1 MKKITLVIATLFLAG
16 IGLAQK
22 SNIKFSEFDLDNGLH
37 VILHEDNST
46 PIIAV
51 SVLYHVGSKN
61 EVTGKT
67 GYAHF
72 FEHLMFE
79 ESENIAQD
87 QYAKIVQSVGG
98 TINAYT
104 SSDQTYYHCV
114 LPSNQLELGLW
125 MESERML
132 NARITQ
138 AGVDNQR
145 EVVKEEK
152 RTSDNRPYS
161 SWYPEISK
169 RMFQG
174 TNYGWTPIG
183 SFDDLNAASIA
194 DFQKFY
200 DTYYVP
206 NNATLVI
213 AGDMDKKTAK
223 EYIKKYFKGIPKGTT
238 PINRPTVTD
247 ALLTEPIVDT
257 VYDNIQLPAVFQA
270 YKVAKQGTK
279 DAYAL
284 EMLSTILSNGKSSRL
299 NTALKEDKQM
309 ALQVAGFSMNFES
322 AGFFATLGLPNQGYT
337 VKDVRKGIVTEIEKL
352 QKELISEEEF
362 KKIQNIM
369 ESNFVR
375 SNSSMKG
382 IAESLATYHVMYGDA
397 NLINTE
403 LEKYKAVTRE
413 DIQRVAKKY
422 LVQSNSVTLYYLP
435 KQEANQ

>member
-1 MKKITLVIATLFLAG
+1 MKKITLILASAFLLG
-16 IGLAQK
+16 NSFAQK
-22 SNIKFSEFDLDNGLH
+22 NNIKFTEFDLDNGLH
-37 VILHEDNST
+37 VVLHKDNST

-132 NARITQ
+132 NAKITQ

-161 SWYPEISK
+161 SWYMEISK
-169 RMFQG
+169 RMFAG
-174 TNYGWTPIG
+174 TNYEWTPIG
-183 SFDDLNAASIA
+183 SFADLNAASIA
-194 DFQKFY
+194 DFQNFY

-213 AGDMDKKTAK
+213 TGDIDEKAAKK
-223 EYIKKYFKGIPKGTT
+223 YIKKYFSSIPKGAGE
-238 PINRPTVTD
+238 INRPKVSD
-247 ALLTEPIVDT
+247 ALLTKAVVDT
-257 VYDNIQLPAVFQA
+257 VYDNIQLDAVFQA
-270 YKVAKQGTK
+270 YKVPAQGTK

-337 VKDVRKGIVTEIEKL
+337 VSDIQKGIVAEIEKL
-352 QKELISEEEF
+352 QNELISEEEF
-362 KKIQNIM
+362 QKIKNIS
-369 ESNFVR
+369 ESNFVS

-382 IAESLATYHVMYGDA
+382 IAESLATYHVMFGDA
-397 NLINTE
+397 ELINTE
-403 LEKYKAVTRE
+403 LEKYRAVTRE

-435 KQEANQ
+435 KK

>member
-1 MKKITLVIATLFLAG
+1 MKKITLILASAFLLG
-16 IGLAQK
+16 NSFAQK
-22 SNIKFSEFDLDNGLH
+22 NNIKFTEFDLDNGLH
-37 VILHEDNST
+37 VVLHKDNST

-125 MESERML
+125 MESERMM
-132 NARITQ
+132 NAKITQ

-161 SWYPEISK
+161 SWYMEISK
-169 RMFQG
+169 RMFAG
-174 TNYGWTPIG
+174 TNYEWTPIG
-183 SFDDLNAASIA
+183 SFADLNAASIA
-194 DFQKFY
+194 DFQNFY

-213 AGDMDKKTAK
+213 TGDIDEKAAKK
-223 EYIKKYFKGIPKGTT
+223 YIKKYFSSIPKGAGE
-238 PINRPTVTD
+238 INRPKVSD
-247 ALLTEPIVDT
+247 ALLTKAVVDT
-257 VYDNIQLPAVFQA
+257 VYDNIQLDAVFQA
-270 YKVAKQGTK
+270 YKVPAQGTK

-322 AGFFATLGLPNQGYT
+322 AGFFATLGLPNQEYT
-337 VKDVRKGIVTEIEKL
+337 VSDIQKGIVAEIEKL
-352 QKELISEEEF
+352 QNELISEEEF
-362 KKIQNIM
+362 QKIKNIS
-369 ESNFVR
+369 ESNFVS

-382 IAESLATYHVMYGDA
+382 IAESLATYHVMFGDA
-397 NLINTE
+397 ELINTE
-403 LEKYKAVTRE
+403 LEKYRAVTRE

-422 LVQSNSVTLYYLP
+422 LVRSNSVTLYYLP
-435 KQEANQ
+435 KK

>member
-1 MKKITLVIATLFLAG
+1 MKKITLLLASAFLLG
-16 IGLAQK
+16 NSFAQK
-22 SNIKFSEFDLDNGLH
+22 NNIKFTEFDLDNGLH
-37 VILHEDNST
+37 VVLHKDNST

-61 EVTGKT
+61 ETTGKT

-132 NARITQ
+132 NAKITQ

-161 SWYPEISK
+161 SWYMEISK

-174 TNYGWTPIG
+174 TNYEWTPIG
-183 SFDDLNAASIA
+183 SFADLNAASIA
-194 DFQKFY
+194 DFQNFY
-200 DTYYVP
+200 DMYYVP

-213 AGDMDKKTAK
+213 TGDIDEKTAK
-223 EYIKKYFKGIPKGTT
+223 KYIKKYFSGIPKGIAE
-238 PINRPTVTD
+238 INKPNVSG
-247 ALLTEPIVDT
+247 ALLTQPIVDT
-257 VYDNIQLPAVFQA
+257 VYDNIQLDAVFQA
-270 YKVAKQGTK
+270 YKVPAQGTK

-337 VKDVRKGIVTEIEKL
+337 VADIQKGIVAEIEKL
-352 QKELISEEEF
+352 QNELISEEEF
-362 KKIQNIM
+362 QKIKNIS
-369 ESNFVR
+369 ESNFVS

-382 IAESLATYHVMYGDA
+382 IAESLATYHVMFGDA
-397 NLINTE
+397 ELINTE
-403 LEKYKAVTRE
+403 LEKYRAVTRE

-435 KQEANQ
+435 KK

>member
-1 MKKITLVIATLFLAG
+1 MKKTTLILASAFLLG
-16 IGLAQK
+16 NSFAQK
-22 SNIKFSEFDLDNGLH
+22 NNIKFTEFDLDNGLH
-37 VILHEDNST
+37 VVLHKDNST

-61 EVTGKT
+61 ETTGKT

-132 NARITQ
+132 NAKITQ

-161 SWYPEISK
+161 SWYMEISK
-169 RMFQG
+169 RMFKG
-174 TNYGWTPIG
+174 TNYEWTPIG
-183 SFDDLNAASIA
+183 SFEDLNAASIA
-194 DFQKFY
+194 DFQNFY

-213 AGDMDKKTAK
+213 TGDIDEKTARK
-223 EYIKKYFKGIPKGTT
+223 YIKKYFSGIPKGSNA
-238 PINRPTVTD
+238 INRPKVSD
-247 ALLTEPIVDT
+247 ALLTQSIIDT
-257 VYDNIQLPAVFQA
+257 VYDNIQLDAVFQA
-270 YKVAKQGTK
+270 YKVPAQGTK

-337 VKDVRKGIVTEIEKL
+337 VADIQKGIVTEIEKL
-352 QKELISEEEF
+352 QNELISEEEF
-362 KKIQNIM
+362 QKIKNIS
-369 ESNFVR
+369 ESNFVS

-382 IAESLATYHVMYGDA
+382 IAESLATYHVMFGDA
-397 NLINTE
+397 ELINTE
-403 LEKYKAVTRE
+403 LEKYRAVTRE

-435 KQEANQ
+435 KK